1 MENLA
6 LLTDYGVVPLLAK
19 LTNTTDNRLRH
30 HLAEAIEHCCLY
42 GSNRASFG
50 DAGAVAHLVG
60 YLKSKDQAVHRSTV
74 NALFQLSTDVNNCII
89 MQSEGAVKPLIK
101 AIGSEDEMLQEAA
114 AGCVR
119 NIRLMVV

>member
-1 MENLA
+1 M
-6 LLTDYGVVPLLAK
+6 VFCPQ
-19 LTNTTDNRLRH
+19 TDNRLRH

-74 NALFQLSTDVNNCII
+74 NALFQLSKDVNNCII
-89 MQSEGAVKPLIK
+89 MHSEGAVKVSYK
-101 AIGSEDEMLQEAA
+101 AVNELESGIFVAFDGDQTMY
-114 AGCVR
+114 
-119 NIRLMVV
+119 I

>member
-1 MENLA
+1 M
-6 LLTDYGVVPLLAK
+6 VFCSQ
-19 LTNTTDNRLRH
+19 TDNRLRH

-89 MQSEGAVKPLIK
+89 MQSEGAVKVSYNTVNELESSLFGAFDVDQI
-101 AIGSEDEMLQEAA
+101 STYSLQWY
-114 AGCVR
+114 
-119 NIRLMVV
+119 I